1 MLNKLKYKLQ
11 SFMVGRYG
19 VDKLGMHILWF
30 CIIMNI
36 VSMFFG
42 ATASSVIFII
52 NDVLLIWQIYRTF
65 SKNYVKR
72 SIENTKYL
80 DFLTRVKRTWKVL
93 KLNMSDKQYHYYLCP
108 DCAQMVRVPRGRGK
122 VEIRCP
128 HCGKTFEKKA

>member
-1 MLNKLKYKLQ
+1 
-11 SFMVGRYG
+11 MVGRYG

-36 VSMFFG
+36 VSIFLG
-42 ATASSVIFII
+42 STASSVIFII

-80 DFLTRVKRTWKVL
+80 DFLTKAKRTWKVFRM
-93 KLNMSDKQYHYYLCP
+93 NMSDKQYHYYLCP